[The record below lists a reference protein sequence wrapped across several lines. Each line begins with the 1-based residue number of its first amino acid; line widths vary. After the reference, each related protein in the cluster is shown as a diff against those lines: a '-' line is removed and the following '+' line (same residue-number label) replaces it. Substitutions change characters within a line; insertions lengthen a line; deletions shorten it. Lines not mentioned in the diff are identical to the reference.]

1 MNSKYVMK
9 SVTNAHFV
17 KRRIN
22 SIIVILNLCY
32 LKLSCFFC
40 YLYCQIFIKLC
51 MPTVST
57 GFACYCIHF
66 IYFRKRVL
74 THARISTM
82 GFRLFIKNASTYIG
96 PDSTYIKA
104 YHVRRP
110 WSLCSNV
117 LLTVVCCT
125 ISQICILK
133 KETLHIYP
141 CLSIL
146 QYYEEDKKI

>member
-1 MNSKYVMK
+1 MLWDLLLTHILWKKSKQNHCDIESLLFK
-9 SVTNAHFV
+9 
-17 KRRIN
+17 
-22 SIIVILNLCY
+22 IILL
-32 LKLSCFFC
+32 FC
-40 YLYCQIFIKLC
+40 YHYCQIFIKLC
-51 MPTVST
+51 VPTVST

>member
-1 MNSKYVMK
+1 MNSKSVMK
-9 SVTNAHFV
+9 SVTNAHFL
-17 KRRIN
+17 KRMIN
-22 SIIVILNLCY
+22 NIIVILNLCY
-32 LKLSCFFC
+32 LNYPVFC